1 MSTRFHVERLGA
13 QGDGVAASDSGP
25 VFVRYALPGETVT
38 AARQKDRAELI
49 AVLEPSPER
58 VEPPCRHFGAC
69 GGCAIQHLK
78 AAAYNAWKRQ
88 KVVDALRS
96 KGIEAPVADIVP
108 CAPHTR
114 RRVVMAARRTEAGM
128 LLGYYEAMSHRIVAI
143 SECPISRPEIVARLD
158 DLRGLAAVVATT
170 AEPFRMTVTVTA
182 SSLDVAVEESGKL
195 SDAVRLKAVDFVSRA
210 RFARLSVAGEVV
222 VEPKKPVVVFGEV
235 AVEPPPGA
243 FLQATAEAEA
253 GMAELVCRHLGGGK
267 RAADLFA
274 GSGTFALRL
283 ARRAEVHAVESDAA
297 SLAALDRA
305 ARFATGLRR
314 VTTEKRD
321 LFRRPLLAKELDRFD
336 GLVFDPPRAGAE
348 DQAKQI
354 ARSAIPSVAAVSCN
368 PVTLARDLAI
378 LVSGGYRVAS
388 VTPIDQFLWSPHV
401 EAVALLEKPKKR
413 RQ

>member
-1 MSTRFHVERLGA
+1 MSARLHIERLGA
-13 QGDGVAASDSGP
+13 QADGIASTETGP
-25 VFVRYALPGETVT
+25 VYVRYALPGETVT

-49 AVLEPSPER
+49 AVLEASPQR
-58 VEPPCRHFGAC
+58 VEPPCRHFGTC
-69 GGCAIQHLK
+69 GGCAIQHLE
-78 AAAYNAWKRQ
+78 AGAYNEWKRQ
-88 KVVDALRS
+88 KVVDAL
-96 KGIEAPVADIVP
+96 KGRGIDAPVAEIVP

-143 SECPISRPEIVARLD
+143 VECPISRPEIVARLD
-158 DLRGLAAVVATT
+158 GLRALAALVATSS
-170 AEPFRMTVTVTA
+170 EPFRMTVTATA
-182 SSLDVAVEESGKL
+182 SGLDVAVEDSGKL
-195 SDAVRLKAVDFVSRA
+195 SDTARLKVADFVTRSG
-210 RFARLSVAGEVV
+210 FARLAVSGEVI
-222 VEPKKPVVVFGEV
+222 VEPKKPAVMFGDV
-235 AVEPPPGA
+235 AVEPPSGA

-253 GMAELVCRHLGGGK
+253 AMAALATEHLKGAK
-267 RAADLFA
+267 RVADLFS
-274 GSGTFALRL
+274 GSGTFTLRL
-283 ARRAEVHAVESDAA
+283 ARQAEVHAVESDAA

-305 ARFATGLRR
+305 FRFASGLRR

-321 LFRRPLLAKELDRFD
+321 LFRRPLTVKELDRFH

-354 ARSAIPSVAAVSCN
+354 ARSTIPKIAAVSCN

-378 LVSGGYRVAS
+378 LVAGGYTVTS

-413 RQ
+413 R